1 MSTDARTADESSGTT
16 DAQPTTDPRDLALVR
31 GSETPRSIA
40 GATVIEMEVYER
52 TEDGA
57 ALRYAGTTPTHVVGI
72 ESERDAREA
81 LQEAGYDDGE
91 ITRAIARGE
100 RLTDERPDATTDAI
114 RAAER
119 RDPEARALVAMADG
133 GRELTGDHPLDGRCG
148 ECGTHYIIDETVTNE
163 CPECGFNAFGPV
175 ATDGGAVNR

>member
-1 MSTDARTADESSGTT
+1 MSIEDATADESNGTT
-16 DAQPTTDPRDLALVR
+16 EDAQPTTDPRDLALVR

-52 TEDGA
+52 TQDGA

-72 ESERDAREA
+72 ESERDARTA
-81 LQEAGYDDGE
+81 LHEAGYDDGE

-100 RLTDERPDATTDAI
+100 RLTDERPDAATDAI

-119 RDPEARALVAMADG
+119 RDPEARALVSMADG
-133 GRELTGDHPLDGRCG
+133 GEGR
-148 ECGTHYIIDETVTNE
+148 
-163 CPECGFNAFGPV
+163 
-175 ATDGGAVNR
+175 

>member
-1 MSTDARTADESSGTT
+1 MGAGTPENGFWPGAVTPDLCLVDQGMNATTHVVDESNGTT
-16 DAQPTTDPRDLALVR
+16 EDAPTDDPRDLALVR

-40 GATVIEMEVYER
+40 GATVIEIEVYER
-52 TEDGA
+52 TEDA
-57 ALRYAGTTPTHVVGI
+57 QALRYAGTTPTHVVGI

-100 RLTDERPDATTDAI
+100 RLTDERPDAATDAI

-133 GRELTGDHPLDGRCG
+133 GEGR
-148 ECGTHYIIDETVTNE
+148 
-163 CPECGFNAFGPV
+163 
-175 ATDGGAVNR
+175 